1 MTSGAP
7 DAPDAAPDAD
17 IDAAAEPDEAIGSLI
32 AAFSEHYGFPLDDF
46 QVLAVTTLLRGRS
59 VLVAAPTG
67 AGKTVVGE
75 FAVWH
80 ALERGGKCFYTT
92 PIKALSNQKYNDLVV
107 RYGVDRVGLLTGDN
121 AVNGEAPIVVMTTEV
136 LRNMLYEG
144 SRTLRGLH
152 AVVLDEVHYLA
163 DRERGAVWEEVIVQL
178 PMDVQLAC
186 LSATVSNA
194 EEFGAWLHSVR
205 DSCDVVI
212 SELRPVPLE
221 HHYFVNGKLLPVFRT
236 GTKAAGKKAD
246 AGRDAAARQ
255 ARTGVPNP
263 EILMLERRAG
273 VSRGTSRH
281 GRPLPSDVR
290 LRPPRRSEVIGE
302 LRRRAWL
309 PALYFLFSRQ
319 GCDDAVRQ
327 VLVDGVRLTSGEE
340 RRRIGEIVDRRVGS
354 LPPEDLRVLG
364 YAEWKAGLEAGVAA
378 HHAGMVPLFKETVE
392 DLFVRNLVKVC
403 FATETLALGINMP
416 ARTVIIERL
425 EKWNGQRHELLS
437 PGQFTQLTGRAGRRG
452 LDTIGHAVVL
462 YQRDIDFPTVA
473 SLVGRRTEPLR
484 SSFAPSYNM
493 AVNLL
498 RRHSRPEAEAL
509 LARSFA
515 QYQADATVLGEE
527 ERMERNRRALEGY
540 AANLHST
547 HGDFAAYW
555 ALRRELSQTEAQ
567 AARER
572 RRRETV
578 AVEEALEALREG
590 DVIAIYGARQ
600 MELAAIVSRNA
611 SREGVPLASAVTI
624 ERKLVKLGP
633 REFEAPPVKLGAI
646 SLPRAGGPRSANYR
660 KEIAHAL
667 RQIDPGPAK
676 RFRKEARARDDD
688 AEARIEHL
696 RAAIRAHSVHH
707 DPGLPDIEAWA
718 HRYDDL
724 KEETERLERAVR
736 KRTGSLVRQF
746 DRILGVLTELGYLEG
761 EGDHPRPTDSGT
773 QLAGIYAET
782 DLVLAESIR
791 RGILDGLGVANLA
804 AVASVF
810 VYETRSKDEPVFAF
824 PNEAVRDAVRAAA
837 EVWIDISARED
848 AAALPVTRMLDP
860 AFAEIAFRWSQG
872 ADLDDALGDAELTP
886 GDFVRAVKQVADLL
900 RQIRDATSGSA
911 LSATAAE
918 AANSLVRG
926 VVAYAGI

>member
-1 MTSGAP
+1 MSAGAP
-7 DAPDAAPDAD
+7 QAPDAAA
-17 IDAAAEPDEAIGSLI
+17 DAAAEPDEAFGPLI

-46 QVLAVTTLLRGRS
+46 QVLAVTALIDGRS

-194 EEFGAWLHSVR
+194 EEFGSWLRSVR

-273 VSRGTSRH
+273 AGRGTSRN

-327 VLVDGVRLTSGEE
+327 VLADGVRLTSGEE
-340 RRRIGEIVDRRVGS
+340 RRRIAEIVDRRVGS
-354 LPPEDLRVLG
+354 LPPEDLLVLG

-425 EKWNGQRHELLS
+425 EKWNGQRHELLT

-498 RRHSRPEAEAL
+498 RRHSRADAEAL

-515 QYQADATVLGEE
+515 QYQADATVLGDE

-540 AANLHST
+540 AANLHSSK
-547 HGDFAAYW
+547 GDFAEYW
-555 ALRRELSQTEAQ
+555 ALRRELSQIEAH

-600 MELAAIVSRNA
+600 MELAAIVSRNE
-611 SREGVPLASAVTI
+611 SRNGVPLASAVTI

-633 REFEAPPVKLGAI
+633 REFEAPPVKLGHI
-646 SLPRAGGPRSANYR
+646 PLPRAGGPRSANYR
-660 KEIAHAL
+660 KEIALSL

-676 RFRKEARARDDD
+676 RFRKEARARDED

-696 RAAIRAHSVHH
+696 RAAIRAHPVHH

-718 HRYDDL
+718 HRHDDL
-724 KEETERLERAVR
+724 KDETERLERAVR

-761 EGDHPRPTDSGT
+761 EGDHPRPTESGT

-791 RGILDGLGVANLA
+791 RGVLDGLSVANLA

-824 PNEAVRDAVRAAA
+824 PNDTVRDAVRAAA
-837 EVWIDISARED
+837 EVWIDISAREE
-848 AAALPVTRMLDP
+848 AASLPVTRMLDP

-900 RQIRDATSGSA
+900 RQIRDATSGTA